1 MIVAS
6 IDIGTN
12 TVLLLIAEV
21 SKDNK
26 LTTILNEYRIP
37 RIGKGLLPG
46 EPIAE
51 NKVKELFSVLSE
63 YESIIKKNECKQV
76 LVTATNAL
84 RIASNNKIISEEI
97 LEQLNWKVN
106 IVSGEDEAYLSYL
119 GAVSD
124 ILEEAEALVIDIGGG
139 STELI
144 FGNNSVIKYKNSFHT
159 GVVSCT
165 ERFLKDD
172 PPTLEQLQEFEQHLD
187 NVFRKLSS
195 LNYAPAIAIALAGTS
210 TTLAC
215 MNLNIKNYDEEL
227 IEGHILKFNEIYNI
241 KDDIR
246 RLSSSELLKS
256 YNLVVKGR
264 EDLILAGSIILLKI
278 MDLLEIDKVR
288 VSTKGIRYGAILKE
302 IKVNN

>member
-97 LEQLNWKVN
+97 WEQLNWKVN

-278 MDLLEIDKVR
+278 MDLLKIDKVR

>member
-97 LEQLNWKVN
+97 WEQLNWKVN

>member
-1 MIVAS
+1 
-6 IDIGTN
+6 
-12 TVLLLIAEV
+12 
-21 SKDNK
+21 
-26 LTTILNEYRIP
+26 
-37 RIGKGLLPG
+37 
-46 EPIAE
+46 
-51 NKVKELFSVLSE
+51 
-63 YESIIKKNECKQV
+63 
-76 LVTATNAL
+76 
-84 RIASNNKIISEEI
+84 
-97 LEQLNWKVN
+97 
-106 IVSGEDEAYLSYL
+106 
-119 GAVSD
+119 
-124 ILEEAEALVIDIGGG
+124 
-139 STELI
+139 
-144 FGNNSVIKYKNSFHT
+144 VIKYKNSFHT

-278 MDLLEIDKVR
+278 MDLLKIDKVR